1 MFHDI
6 ININLYK
13 IKKQEREKAAGEKK
27 LKKKSTV
34 IKMYANAITKPVTLQ
49 AN

>member
-13 IKKQEREKAAGEKK
+13 IKKQEWEKEAGEKC
-27 LKKKSTV
+27 LRKK
-34 IKMYANAITKPVTLQ
+34 AQ
-49 AN
+49 Q